1 MQYDINL
8 KIMGQRIKESRL
20 KLGLTQE
27 QLAEIVNLSVPHL
40 SKVENGHKG
49 LSLDTA
55 AKLANALAN
64 ALDFSIDYLVQESA
78 GNSRRVFHSE
88 MNYIVAD
95 CTEEEL
101 SKLLKLIRT
110 CKEIIRE

>member
-1 MQYDINL
+1 
-8 KIMGQRIKESRL
+8 
-20 KLGLTQE
+20 
-27 QLAEIVNLSVPHL
+27 
-40 SKVENGHKG
+40 
-49 LSLDTA
+49 
-55 AKLANALAN
+55 
-64 ALDFSIDYLVQESA
+64 
-78 GNSRRVFHSE
+78 

>member
-55 AKLANALAN
+55 AKLANAL
-64 ALDFSIDYLVQESA
+64 DFSIDYLVQESA

-95 CTEEEL
+95 CTEVEL